1 VSHSPSQTD
10 GRTLPD
16 TLAAI
21 DGVEGWLSDAQA
33 TRLWERAGQVALGGR
48 IVELGSYRG
57 RSAIV
62 LASGAPEGVAVLAVD
77 PHAGNDRGP
86 RQIHGTSEEGESDNR
101 AFTENLR
108 SAGVEGRVTHV
119 RLPSQQALAEVPG
132 EAQLV
137 YVDGA
142 HRYRPARDDIARW
155 GERLAPGGTLLVH
168 DAFSSVGVT
177 LAILRLM
184 AVGRGFRYAGRTG
197 SLAEYERV
205 PVAGAERVRNA
216 LRQLAELPWFVR
228 NLAVKLAIVARLR
241 PLARLLRH
249 RDGNWPY

>member
-1 VSHSPSQTD
+1 MSQSPAQAA
-10 GRTLPD
+10 GRSLPD
-16 TLAAI
+16 TLATIA
-21 DGVEGWLSDAQA
+21 GVEGWLSEAQA
-33 TRLWERAGQVALGGR
+33 RRLWERARAVAPGER

-62 LASGAPEGVAVLAVD
+62 LAGAAPEGVAVMAVD

-86 RQIHGTSEEGESDNR
+86 RQIHGSADEGEEDNR
-101 AFTENLR
+101 VFAENLSR
-108 SAGVEGRVTHV
+108 AGVRDRVTHV
-119 RLPSQQALAEVPG
+119 RLASQAALAEIPG
-132 EAQLV
+132 EARLV

-142 HRYRPARDDIARW
+142 HRYRPARDDLARW
-155 GERLAPGGTLLVH
+155 GERVAPGGALLVH

-184 AVGRGFRYAGRTG
+184 TLGRGFRYAGRTG

-205 PVAGAERVRNA
+205 PLRGAARARNA

-228 NLAVKLAIVARLR
+228 NLAVKLALVARLR
-241 PLARLLRH
+241 PLARVLGH
-249 RDGNWPY
+249 RDGTWPY

>member
-1 VSHSPSQTD
+1 VSHSPAQTD

-33 TRLWERAGQVALGGR
+33 TRLWERAGQVASGGR

-108 SAGVEGRVTHV
+108 RAGVEGRVTHV
-119 RLPSQQALAEVPG
+119 RLPSQDALAEVPG
-132 EAQLV
+132 DAQVV

-155 GERLAPGGTLLVH
+155 GERVAPGGTLLVH
-168 DAFSSVGVT
+168 DSFSSVGVT

-184 AVGRGFRYAGRTG
+184 AFGRGFTYTGRTG

-205 PVAGAERVRNA
+205 PVAGAARGRNA
-216 LRQLAELPWFVR
+216 LRQLAELPWFAR